1 MLKIDMEYFK
11 KILFVRLKG
20 NLNYKTCYK
29 INNFLVPMIK
39 KHHIKYLVYNADD
52 LYNVDNAGINSLI
65 NTKYSIKNNKGL
77 VWACSNNKNIKNI
90 FINLKIPNIKKEND
104 AFKKVEVIK

>member
-11 KILFVRLKG
+11 KVLFVRLKG

-39 KHHIKYLVYNADD
+39 KHHIKYLVYNLND
-52 LYNVDNAGINSLI
+52 LKDIENIINS
-65 NTKYSIKNNKGL
+65 SIISSFKLNNG
-77 VWACSNNKNIKNI
+77 
-90 FINLKIPNIKKEND
+90 
-104 AFKKVEVIK
+104 